1 MEKNEYEEQEEA
13 THVEDPALVPELT
26 QDPND
31 PLNWTRSEKYLTCL
45 TVCFFTFLSTFN
57 SSNLVVAVVETS
69 DEFRVT
75 PTRAGYIVCF
85 NLLLMG
91 IGNLLWV
98 PLSRVIGKRPVYLLA
113 LLLFT
118 GCNIWTYEASTYGNL
133 LASRIISGLA
143 AAAADGTVPSLIAD
157 LFFIDER
164 GHCMMIFHFALSTGF
179 FVGPLM
185 CAYITQEA
193 GRRWTSGLL
202 AIASG
207 STFLI
212 GVFTIRESNYRRDT
226 ASAALPHSAYT
237 PRSFLCWI
245 MLTRGFRRDVSFFE
259 TVCTTLLLAA
269 YPPILWT
276 GLLVRTFV
284 GWNIVVQMTASR
296 VFLAPPYSW
305 EVGQVG
311 LLALAGFIG
320 AVIAFFAGG
329 KLVDLLSARM
339 TKANGGV
346 REPEFRLPALIIPAV
361 IGPMGVLVF
370 GTCSARRLL
379 WVGAAFWYAM
389 KGFGLTARSNIVVT
403 YAVDSYQHVAGEAL
417 VIVFVV
423 RNIIAT
429 VLALYT
435 VDWQEATG
443 VENLG
448 LSEDI
453 HFTVDSWIIKD
464 PFVELRRRS
473 TPGNSALEKHV
484 LLSQHSIL
492 CGFFLFHLNIRM
504 QSAGQ
509 QLITQW
515 YDVQQLAFLYN
526 LVKVQTHKNLSWPD
540 MEAFIKIHGE
550 SHIFIGSRPKNAGKS
565 LNRLELDTGIFFAA
579 RFARDSRN
587 REGFHR
593 PDGKNPRVLTPTT
606 TVSTMFRA
614 QYVAG
619 FEAGDGMGNIDKIL
633 SKLSQEPRPSFTSKE
648 LQPSNPQQMFHT
660 RNIGTLQPLA
670 LLKSRLAAEEPLIL
684 FNYFGMHKRA
694 IELLRL
700 IKAKE
705 HHKFVQYCTAE
716 YVRDESLI

>member
-13 THVEDPALVPELT
+13 THVEGPALAPEPT

-31 PLNWTRSEKYLTCL
+31 PLVSFSVRPRLSITHSSPQNWTRSEKYLTCL
-45 TVCFFTFLSTFN
+45 TVCFFTFLSTSN
-57 SSNLVVAVVETS
+57 SSNLVVAVVKIS

-75 PTRAGYIVCF
+75 PTQAGYIVCF

-91 IGNLLWV
+91 VGNLLWV
-98 PLSRVIGKRPVYLLA
+98 PLSRVTGKRPVYLLA

-118 GCNIWTYEASTYGNL
+118 GCNIWTYEASTYGSL

-143 AAAADGTVPSLIAD
+143 AAAADATVPSLIAD
-157 LFFIDER
+157 LFFVDER

-193 GRRWTSGLL
+193 GWRWTSGFL

-207 STFLI
+207 STFLV

-226 ASAALPHSAYT
+226 ASADLSHSAYT
-237 PRSFLCWI
+237 PRKSFLSWV
-245 MLTRGFRRDVSFFE
+245 MLTRGFRRDVSFFR

-276 GLLVRTFV
+276 GLLVGTFV

-296 VFLAPPYSW
+296 VFLAPPYIW

-329 KLVDLLSARM
+329 KLIDRLSARM

-370 GTCSARRLL
+370 GICLARRLV
-379 WVGAAFWYAM
+379 WVGAAFGYAM
-389 KGFGLTARSNIVVT
+389 QGFGLTALSNIVVT

-423 RNIIAT
+423 RNTIAT
-429 VLALYT
+429 FLALYT

-443 VENLG
+443 VENAFGEMVAMQYFFLLLAIPMFYYG
-448 LSEDI
+448 KRI
-453 HFTVDSWIIKD
+453 RART
-464 PFVELRRRS
+464 LRRGSFWGVVGRS
-473 TPGNSALEKHV
+473 PV
-484 LLSQHSIL
+484 VSQ
-492 CGFFLFHLNIRM
+492 
-504 QSAGQ
+504 A
-509 QLITQW
+509 
-515 YDVQQLAFLYN
+515 
-526 LVKVQTHKNLSWPD
+526 
-540 MEAFIKIHGE
+540 
-550 SHIFIGSRPKNAGKS
+550 
-565 LNRLELDTGIFFAA
+565 
-579 RFARDSRN
+579 
-587 REGFHR
+587 
-593 PDGKNPRVLTPTT
+593 
-606 TVSTMFRA
+606 
-614 QYVAG
+614 
-619 FEAGDGMGNIDKIL
+619 
-633 SKLSQEPRPSFTSKE
+633 
-648 LQPSNPQQMFHT
+648 
-660 RNIGTLQPLA
+660 
-670 LLKSRLAAEEPLIL
+670 
-684 FNYFGMHKRA
+684 
-694 IELLRL
+694 
-700 IKAKE
+700 
-705 HHKFVQYCTAE
+705 
-716 YVRDESLI
+716 